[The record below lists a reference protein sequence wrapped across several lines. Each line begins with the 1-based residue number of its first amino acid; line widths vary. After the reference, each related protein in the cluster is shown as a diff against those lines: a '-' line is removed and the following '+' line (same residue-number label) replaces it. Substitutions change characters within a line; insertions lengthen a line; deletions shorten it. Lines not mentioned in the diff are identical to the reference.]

1 MPTYIT
7 LGNFTPKGIENIKE
21 SPKRLEAVKEVIQAF
36 GGELK
41 GFYLVTGRYDVVMI
55 SEAPNDE
62 AVAKAAL
69 AIGSRGAVK
78 TETFRAFNE
87 GEYRKIIKE
96 LP

>member
-1 MPTYIT
+1 MATYIT
-7 LGNFTPKGIENIKE
+7 LVKYTQKGIESIKE
-21 SPKRLEAVKEVIQAF
+21 SPQRLDAAKEAFKAF
-36 GGELK
+36 GSELK
-41 GFYLVTGRYDVVMI
+41 AFYLVMGRYDIVLI

-62 AVAKAAL
+62 TVAKVAL

-87 GEYRKIIKE
+87 SEYRNIISA